1 MKASGCWGS
10 SAAVQVGANVVEPV
24 EGSSVDIRRVQLGPG
39 RQRFGQP
46 RRSLTELPEPA
57 GHVAQAQA
65 GQSKQLTPSDCPC
78 SHLDAAVLDERAIVV
93 AQRNADQRHGRL
105 GLVRR
110 IAEPAFHRHHNG
122 VVGQRSRVFECS
134 AGVRHTER
142 LRRTSSTVPEANGAN
157 IA

>member
-1 MKASGCWGS
+1 MKAGGCWGS
-10 SAAVQVGANVVEPV
+10 SVAVQVGANVAEPV

-46 RRSLTELPEPA
+46 HRSLTELPEPA
-57 GHVAQAQA
+57 GHEAQA
-65 GQSKQLTPSDCPC
+65 GQSKQLTPRGCPC
-78 SHLDAAVLDERAIVV
+78 PHLDAAVLDERAIVV
-93 AQRNADQRHGRL
+93 VQRNADQRHGRL

-134 AGVRHTER
+134 VEVRHSER
-142 LRRTSSTVPEANGAN
+142 LRRTSSTVPETNGAN